1 MWRYYVRKY
10 KSVIIGA
17 VIGISMVLLVAAG
30 IRTQSGRDKN
40 ITDNTFSGK
49 AMGTA
54 VKKTFYSGSTA
65 ENEEIN
71 DRIDA
76 RLRELENQISVRV
89 VDSEV
94 SKCNRNYAVGGS
106 YHLSENV
113 LEYLKQELEI
123 WEETG
128 GAFSPCIRP
137 LTSLWGIED
146 GEGIVP
152 LPEVIDKVKQ
162 SIDASNIELTDDGII
177 FHKDEMAIDFGAAG
191 KGIACDEIVEELKKT
206 DIDGA
211 VVSVGGSIAVYGSKG
226 DSKDWHIGIR
236 DPRKEEDDVM
246 GVLECTGNTMIS
258 TSGDYEK
265 YFEQDGKR
273 YHHIMDSSTGYPADT
288 GLISVTII
296 SDSGFLSDA
305 LSTACFVMGL
315 EDGMEYARKKGVEAI
330 FITDDK
336 QVYITDGIKKRFHI
350 KEEAYKLS
358 E

>member
-1 MWRYYVRKY
+1 MWRYYVRRY

-17 VIGISMVLLVAAG
+17 VIGISMVLLVVAG
-30 IRTQSGRDKN
+30 IRNQSGRDKK

-76 RLRELENQISVRV
+76 RLKELENQISVRV
-89 VDSEV
+89 ADSEV

-123 WEETG
+123 WEETE

-152 LPEVIDKVKQ
+152 LPEVIDKVKE

-191 KGIACDEIVEELKKT
+191 KGIACDEIVEELKKA

-211 VVSVGGSIAVYGSKG
+211 VVSVGGSIAIYGSKG

-336 QVYITDGIKKRFHI
+336 QVYITDGIKKRFNI

>member
-1 MWRYYVRKY
+1 MWRYYVRRY
-10 KSVIIGA
+10 KSVIIGV
-17 VIGISMVLLVAAG
+17 VIGIAMVLLVFTG
-30 IRTQSGRDKN
+30 IRTQSGRN
-40 ITDNTFSGK
+40 TILTDNTFSGK

-71 DRIDA
+71 ERIDVL
-76 RLRELENQISVRV
+76 LRELENQISVRV

-94 SKCNRNYAVGGS
+94 SKCNRNYATGGS
-106 YHLSENV
+106 YHLSENIM
-113 LEYLKQELEI
+113 EYLKQELEI
-123 WEETG
+123 WKETK

-146 GEGIVP
+146 GDGIVP
-152 LPEVIDKVKQ
+152 LPEVIDKVKE
-162 SIDASNIELTDDGII
+162 SIDASNMELTEDGVV
-177 FHKDEMAIDFGAAG
+177 FYKDEMAIDFGAVG
-191 KGIACDEIVEELKKT
+191 KGIACDEVVKELKKT

-226 DSKDWHIGIR
+226 DSKEWHIGIR
-236 DPRKEEDDVM
+236 DPRKEEEDVM
-246 GVLECTGNTMIS
+246 GVLECTGDAMIS

-265 YFEQDGKR
+265 FFEKDGKR
-273 YHHIMDSSTGYPADT
+273 YHHIMDSKTGYPADT

-315 EDGMEYARKKGVEAI
+315 DEGMKYAEKKGVEAI
-330 FITDDK
+330 FITEDK
-336 QVYITDGIKKRFHI
+336 QVYITDGIKKKFNI
-350 KEEAYKLS
+350 KEESYKLS
-358 E
+358 K